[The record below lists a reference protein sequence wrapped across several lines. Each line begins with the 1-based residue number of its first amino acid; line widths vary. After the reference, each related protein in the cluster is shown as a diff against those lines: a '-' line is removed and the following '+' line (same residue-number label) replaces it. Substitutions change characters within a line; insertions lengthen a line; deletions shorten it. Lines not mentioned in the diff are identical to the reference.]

1 MIDPR
6 ATATTKTFFEAILAA
21 IYAHDWPSPIATI
34 GFREPF
40 DELSTS
46 SAIKTPALL
55 LSAESI
61 SGLEDGDLTL
71 DQGIC
76 LPGRAARE
84 IQCEIYC
91 LLSTQTPDLPMQSIE
106 LSQAVFGLVES
117 LESATTGRR
126 GHDWGLGDAVEMPRQ
141 IRDSAV
147 PLGLNG
153 IDVRVISWSQVLYV
167 PQQVRTT

>member
-6 ATATTKTFFEAILAA
+6 ATATTTAFFEAILAA
-21 IYAHDWPSPIATI
+21 LYAHDWPSPIATI

-46 SAIKTPALL
+46 LTIKTPALL
-55 LSAESI
+55 LSVDAI
-61 SGLEDGDLTL
+61 AGLEDGDLTL
-71 DQGIC
+71 DQGLC

-84 IQCEIYC
+84 MQCEIYC
-91 LLSTQTPDLPMQSIE
+91 VLSTQTPGLPMQSIA
-106 LSQAVFGLVES
+106 LSQAVFGLIES

-141 IRDSAV
+141 IRDTAMA
-147 PLGLNG
+147 LGLHG
-153 IDVRVISWSQVLYV
+153 AEVRVVSWSQVLYV
-167 PQQVRTT
+167 PQQVRT